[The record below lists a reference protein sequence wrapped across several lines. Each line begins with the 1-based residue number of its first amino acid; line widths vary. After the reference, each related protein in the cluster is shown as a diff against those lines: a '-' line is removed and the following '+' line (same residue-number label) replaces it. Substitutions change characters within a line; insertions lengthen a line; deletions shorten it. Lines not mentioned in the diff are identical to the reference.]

1 MDLQTA
7 TFSRPMPSAIKN
19 IDRAE
24 KLRLVDFI
32 QYQEGQVVSRTLAQ
46 NKHLSLTLF
55 AFAKGEGLS
64 THSST
69 GDAMV
74 QVLEGEGQF
83 TINQSIQQL
92 SAGEC
97 IVLPANIPH
106 AVDAP
111 DDFKMLL
118 TIVKP

>member
-7 TFSRPMPSAIKN
+7 SFTRPTPSPIKN
-19 IDRAE
+19 ITKAE
-24 KLRLVDFI
+24 KLRLSELLE
-32 QYQEGQVVSRTLAQ
+32 YQEAQVVSRTLAQ
-46 NKHLSLTLF
+46 NKQLSLTLF

-74 QVLEGEGQF
+74 QVLDGLGQF
-83 TINQSIQQL
+83 TIAERTHQL

-106 AVDAP
+106 AVDALE
-111 DDFKMLL
+111 DFKMLL
-118 TIVKP
+118 TVVK